1 MEIYQWLNYPNL
13 FLINSNYKPNHHEIM
28 NRTLSK
34 IKLSFTFFL
43 AAISFSSCLVS
54 SQSDNEVLNRT
65 EYAGTVS
72 VRTIRVPMLITKP
85 VIKNYLRFEEDV
97 PREIVDAIGGFK
109 KIRVTLAETTNPKL
123 IRDFRTSINE
133 LSGDEWLSVHNGS
146 QWIFVKGLNDKEIMK
161 RITVAISDPETSQL
175 VYVNVKCKLTP
186 GQLSKLVNFA
196 MGSEEGK
203 KFLKEEAKE

>member
-1 MEIYQWLNYPNL
+1 
-13 FLINSNYKPNHHEIM
+13 
-28 NRTLSK
+28 
-34 IKLSFTFFL
+34 
-43 AAISFSSCLVS
+43 
-54 SQSDNEVLNRT
+54 
-65 EYAGTVS
+65 
-72 VRTIRVPMLITKP
+72 MLITKP

-186 GQLSKLVNFA
+186 AQLSKLVNFA

>member
-1 MEIYQWLNYPNL
+1 
-13 FLINSNYKPNHHEIM
+13 
-28 NRTLSK
+28 
-34 IKLSFTFFL
+34 
-43 AAISFSSCLVS
+43 
-54 SQSDNEVLNRT
+54 
-65 EYAGTVS
+65 
-72 VRTIRVPMLITKP
+72 MLITKP

-161 RITVAISDPETSQL
+161 RITVAISDPETNQL

-186 GQLSKLVNFA
+186 AQLSQLVNFA
-196 MGSEEGK
+196 IGSEEGK